1 MTRYA
6 IKRLLLLKLNN
17 RIRLSEKLI
26 LIFNVFFNQEDSAES
41 FPLRLKVYALRSRHR
56 LLALGGATLQV
67 RVGVY
72 SA

>member
-17 RIRLSEKLI
+17 RIRLSEKLT

-56 LLALGGATLQV
+56 PLALGDATLQV